1 MSTLKVDNLLLLDNT
16 KGTGR
21 ILEMVGGI
29 CDGQSI
35 TTLSGTYS
43 LENVTSS
50 QTLSTSYADQ
60 KGSSITY
67 KPPEGTKQVIY
78 KLSFMMTHVDTH
90 GLSHHRFY
98 IDDDEV
104 TDARTTYGGQYQQ
117 LQASFEWI
125 IPIGGVADIGTTGRL
140 SSWTT
145 LKTLKIQA
153 RDYSSSNDAI
163 LHSTQHWDGSGTDVF
178 HRPKI
183 SVTAIG

>member
-1 MSTLKVDNLLLLDNT
+1 MSTLKVDNLLLQDNT

-21 ILEMVGGI
+21 ILEVVGGI

-35 TTLSGTYS
+35 TTLSGTYQ

-50 QTLSTSYADQ
+50 QTLATSYSDQ

-78 KLSFMMTHVDTH
+78 KASFMMIHVDTH
-90 GLSHHRFY
+90 GISHHRFY

-104 TDARTTYGGQYQQ
+104 TDARVTYGAQNQQ
-117 LQASFEWI
+117 LYTSIDWI
-125 IPIGGVADIGTTGRL
+125 IPIGGTADATTGRL

-153 RDYSSSNDAI
+153 RDYGSSNDAM
-163 LHSTQHWDGSGTDVF
+163 LHITQHFDGTGTGVF
-178 HRPKI
+178 RRPTLT
-183 SVTAIG
+183 VTAIG